1 MKDSPNGVKNPP
13 PHGLKSKDSQEGFSF
28 LPGLSGIT
36 ALDLFM
42 GSERDRMIIM
52 GSSVELVLSTHE
64 SVKRGKFLSCAL
76 GQTPSILGLY
86 AFTGHTPRAGHIP
99 PRPRVYKD
107 AEQTGVPAACSQG
120 RQEAGETPAE

>member
-1 MKDSPNGVKNPP
+1 MKESPNGVKNPLP
-13 PHGLKSKDSQEGFSF
+13 PPSPHGLKCKDSQEAFSF

-76 GQTPSILGLY
+76 GQTPSISGLC
-86 AFTGHTPRAGHIP
+86 AFTGHTPCAGHVP
-99 PRPRVYKD
+99 PGP
-107 AEQTGVPAACSQG
+107 
-120 RQEAGETPAE
+120 